1 MCCNPIVAVLL
12 LLGAISASPT
22 PRPSE
27 NPQPRQKPPNVTI
40 NVAPRTSQVGDSITV
55 SWRASGADSIYIS
68 HIGYVPAVGT
78 RRVALRASTTFY
90 ALAEHDSRAVIA
102 SAKATVAG
110 SRGGSEFP
118 GRNEAFGNPLKVI
131 CRARSLRGLLN
142 GVTVT
147 LQEGYSMSLDEY
159 PASRNSEY
167 VFITTR
173 REWPGLLVP
182 SDPNV
187 RARRLAFRVRVV
199 THPTPEREYEY
210 VIETLIER
218 NKKLVRPWK
227 QENNPVIAMREA
239 QRLRDRIGVG
249 R

>member
-1 MCCNPIVAVLL
+1 MHCNPIAAVLL
-12 LLGAISASPT
+12 LFAAISASPT
-22 PRPSE
+22 PRLSE
-27 NPQPRQKPPNVTI
+27 DPQPLQMPPKVTI
-40 NVAPRTSQVGDSITV
+40 DVSPRTSQVGDSITV

-78 RRVALRASTTFY
+78 RRVVPRESTTFY
-90 ALAEHDSRAVIA
+90 ALAEHDGRAVIA
-102 SAKATVAG
+102 SAKATVGG

-118 GRNEAFGNPLKVI
+118 GRDEPFGNPLKVT
-131 CRARSLRGLLN
+131 CRARSLRGLLK

-147 LQEGYSMSLDEY
+147 LQDGYSMSLDEY

-167 VFITTR
+167 VIITTR

-182 SDPNV
+182 PDPNI
-187 RARRLAFRVRVV
+187 RARRLAFRIRAL
-199 THPTPEREYEY
+199 TTPTPEREYVF

-218 NKKLVRPWK
+218 NKKLVRGWK

-239 QRLRDRIGVG
+239 LRLRDRIGAG
-249 R
+249 S